1 VIDGESRTL
10 ATLYLSQFNEELMKL
25 SEADA
30 HFFHNYVAKL
40 LFLCK
45 RARPDIQT
53 AKIPKTDD
61 YKKLTRTMRY
71 LRETD

>member
-40 LFLCK
+40 LFYVRGLDLTYK
-45 RARPDIQT
+45 Q
-53 AKIPKTDD
+53 PKSQ
-61 YKKLTRTMRY
+61 KLMITKS
-71 LRETD
+71 

>member
-40 LFLCK
+40 LFYVRGLDLTYK
-45 RARPDIQT
+45 Q
-53 AKIPKTDD
+53 PKSQN
-61 YKKLTRTMRY
+61 
-71 LRETD
+71 